1 MAQVKASKLIEILEA
16 LIVEHG
22 DKKCYYD
29 DDCRGVAVTG
39 ASYDDKDDEF
49 RIGW

>member
-1 MAQVKASKLIEILEA
+1 MVQVKASELIEILTA
-16 LIVEHG
+16 LIAEHG

-29 DDCRGVAVTG
+29 DDCREVAVTG
-39 ASYDDKDDEF
+39 ASYNDNDDEF